1 MLFAFVPPP
10 PPLPEIILLVILCPG
25 ITVSR
30 MVLCEAVNVD
40 ETTRDDTGD
49 VVDGIAVELLLCW
62 GIVGLVLLIV
72 VDLVTLFV

>member
-1 MLFAFVPPP
+1 
-10 PPLPEIILLVILCPG
+10 
-25 ITVSR
+25 